1 MLIRQFRRSITGAVA
16 LTVLLSAPAIAA
28 TPVDVGEGTDRPQG
42 SNATVMVNNCNTLDV
57 EIFAETEGGQRS
69 RIGTVRR
76 TTQHELKLPDW
87 LADGTTTSG
96 RSRSRRRDA
105 SPKPSRRTRYPLRQA
120 NASLWSL
127 CPSSRSP
134 TSFTDRYDHSG
145 RYLKD
150 RTKEEG
156 RGGMLPRPVRLGYA
170 GTMRS

>member
-1 MLIRQFRRSITGAVA
+1 MLIGEFRRSINGTLA

-28 TPVDVGEGTDRPQG
+28 TPVDVGEGTSRPQG

-87 LADGTTTSG
+87 LADGTTPFRLRIYSYK
-96 RSRSRRRDA
+96 RPIPVS
-105 SPKPSRRTRYPLRQA
+105 RQA

-134 TSFTDRYDHSG
+134 TSFTDRYDCSG
-145 RYLKD
+145 R
-150 RTKEEG
+150 
-156 RGGMLPRPVRLGYA
+156 
-170 GTMRS
+170 

>member
-76 TTQHELKLPDW
+76 TTDL
-87 LADGTTTSG
+87 
-96 RSRSRRRDA
+96 RRDGG
-105 SPKPSRRTRYPLRQA
+105 R
-120 NASLWSL
+120 
-127 CPSSRSP
+127 P
-134 TSFTDRYDHSG
+134 TLTDRDSPPNHTA
-145 RYLKD
+145 RAQ
-150 RTKEEG
+150 
-156 RGGMLPRPVRLGYA
+156 VA
-170 GTMRS
+170 